1 MSQWHQQPEV
11 CGPYDSG
18 TSSTLVKNPG
28 DGRPFRH
35 GGRVDVGRPSR
46 NAVTKSVAAHL
57 AVDVIS
63 ILVMLWA
70 LVLFFRVLLRESSK
84 AAAKNPRP
92 W

>member
-1 MSQWHQQPEV
+1 MTQ
-11 CGPYDSG
+11 
-18 TSSTLVKNPG
+18 
-28 DGRPFRH
+28 
-35 GGRVDVGRPSR
+35 GRVQRWSRRRATVVLFGAVAASVSVGLAA

-63 ILVMLWA
+63 LLVMLWA
-70 LVLFFRVLLRESSK
+70 LVLFFRVLLRESSE